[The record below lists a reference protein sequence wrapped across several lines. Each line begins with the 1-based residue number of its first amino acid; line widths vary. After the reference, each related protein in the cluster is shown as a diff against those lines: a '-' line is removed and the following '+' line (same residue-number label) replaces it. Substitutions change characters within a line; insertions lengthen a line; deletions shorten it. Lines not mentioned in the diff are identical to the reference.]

1 MEVIDLL
8 CSDDDDNDDD
18 DDEKESKN
26 GLANNDN
33 NGDSN
38 NDDEALLLLRTL
50 RAVLPHQTDRQL
62 QKLLARA
69 HGNLERAVDLAFQLN
84 EAAAEEEE
92 PVTIQ
97 QARRALRLEQPRSES
112 TTDEVENAVVSFQQ
126 NNNNN
131 KAINNDECC
140 GVPFSEEWHRI
151 IQSLSVSRNVWKDPD
166 FPPISQSI
174 DGRSLSGSSTEMM
187 AAKKQEGDDVTV
199 LLCHCGHPAASK
211 KVQSDGPNYGRFYNS
226 CGRRPPP
233 KRRASVLAVCANV
246 KIPTTND
253 GDDNDDD
260 VRCSLSQQV
269 LPDNSKKRSIDNNN
283 HDDDDGDDPS
293 PKKSAIAAMII
304 HNPYA
309 KTRPPEKNP
318 AAPVTTPATKQSNQ
332 TNNNNNNMGA
342 PKAPPSPQH
351 SRNCTF
357 FQWDNTNGAINQQQY
372 VTTGSRFTWQ
382 HFGHSSLETGG
393 GGPYVLYKKRQLFHH
408 ASVRQ
413 GAVGNCWFLSAL
425 AVVAEQYHL
434 IQHIM
439 PHVELNQAGCYQI
452 NLFLDGQWTPILVDA
467 YLPTVVPSSSSSMS
481 RAKTKR
487 KMMPTTRTAFCD
499 VFEGQLWA
507 PLVEKAYAKAHGSY
521 QQLSGGFIQEALQDL
536 TGAPTETILFPGPGT
551 ESLLLLD
558 RDELW
563 ARLES
568 FASAGFLM
576 GVATAVGGDGLV
588 GMHAYSVL
596 EVLTL
601 DNCAVGQQAKMTEY
615 FGKQEE
621 FIRPRR
627 VVVEKTMV
635 RLVRIRNP
643 WGKREWNGAWSAHS
657 EQWTKSIRS
666 RLGTT
671 STYAKGDGTFYISY
685 DDMLQRF
692 HHLDVAKTRA
702 GWTHSVA
709 DGVFTNK
716 SSDPLASSQFAY
728 FFQAPDETISATLS
742 VIQPKKRAHT
752 DTTFWYCDPSFIL
765 LKRRR
770 SNRGSSSWERAAC
783 VVSGILRQSHIDIMV
798 EKGTEYCCI
807 PFSCAACLSHG
818 SHYPFRLVLY
828 SSTRMDVV
836 AQDNHDS
843 SLHEAALV
851 AYHQHQLSSDLKLLY
866 PAQPKALLACVHGT
880 SCVTFIAING
890 YTDRLFSVKLMLVDL
905 PKGLLVT
912 FGREESDLPPQTQ
925 AVCLVVSTNGR
936 QSAATEFSFRYLST
950 VTEAAVQTS
959 GLAAESTTH
968 HHRPLLYQQQQHQ
981 FGSKLKL
988 GVAGD
993 LLATSIESQSCR
1005 ASGGDQVDTY
1015 LWIPQLG
1022 ASSLSSSR

>member
-8 CSDDDDNDDD
+8 CSDDDD
-18 DDEKESKN
+18 DDEKESVNKP
-26 GLANNDN
+26 ANN
-33 NGDSN
+33 NGDN
-38 NDDEALLLLRTL
+38 NDERVLLRTL
-50 RAVLPHQTDRQL
+50 RAVLPHQTDRYL

-84 EAAAEEEE
+84 EPAAEEEE
-92 PVTIQ
+92 ELATIQ
-97 QARRALRLEQPRSES
+97 RTRRALRLEKPQSRS
-112 TTDEVENAVVSFQQ
+112 TTDEKNVVASQQ
-126 NNNNN
+126 NNN
-131 KAINNDECC
+131 KAMNEC
-140 GVPFSEEWHRI
+140 GVLSEEWHRI
-151 IQSLSVSRNVWKDPD
+151 IQSLSVSNNVWKDPA

-174 DGRSLSGSSTEMM
+174 DGRSSSGSSTEM
-187 AAKKQEGDDVTV
+187 ATQQQGDV
-199 LLCHCGHPAASK
+199 LLCHCGYPAASK

-226 CGRRPPP
+226 CGRPP
-233 KRRASVLAVCANV
+233 KRRAPVVAVRAEERGQQNHHEHEKEHSLVGV
-246 KIPTTND
+246 KNSITNHD
-253 GDDNDDD
+253 DDDDDDDNA
-260 VRCSLSQQV
+260 RCFFTQQQQVV
-269 LPDNSKKRSIDNNN
+269 LPDNSKKRSIDNSH
-283 HDDDDGDDPS
+283 HDEDDPCHMT
-293 PKKSAIAAMII
+293 SAVAAII
-304 HNPYA
+304 VRNPYA
-309 KTRPPEKNP
+309 KKRSPEKDS
-318 AAPVTTPATKQSNQ
+318 AAPATTPETKTQSNH
-332 TNNNNNNMGA
+332 TNNNNTCL
-342 PKAPPSPQH
+342 PKAPPSPQ
-351 SRNCTF
+351 RYCTF
-357 FQWDNTNGAINQQQY
+357 FQWDITNGAINNQQY
-372 VTTGSRFTWQ
+372 VTTGGSRFTWQ
-382 HFGHSSLETGG
+382 HFDHHSSSEGG
-393 GGPYVLYKKRQLFHH
+393 GGPYVLYKRQFDH
-408 ASVRQ
+408 ASVRK

-425 AVVAEQYHL
+425 AVVAEKPHL
-434 IQHIM
+434 IQYIM
-439 PHVELNQAGCYQI
+439 PHVELNQTGCYQI

-467 YLPTVVPSSSSSMS
+467 YLPTLVPSSSMSMS

-487 KMMPTTRTAFCD
+487 RTMIPTTRTTAFCD

-536 TGAPTETILFPGPGT
+536 TGAPTETILFQG
-551 ESLLLLD
+551 SLLD
-558 RDELW
+558 RDEFW

-615 FGKQEE
+615 FGKQES
-621 FIRPRR
+621 IRPRR
-627 VVVEKTMV
+627 VVVEKTTV

-643 WGKREWNGAWSAHS
+643 WGKREWNGAWSS
-657 EQWTKSIRS
+657 QSDQWTKSIRS
-666 RLGTT
+666 RLGTA

-692 HHLDVAKTRA
+692 HHLDVAKTRT
-702 GWTHSVA
+702 GWTHSVM
-709 DGVFTNK
+709 DGVFTNES
-716 SSDPLASSQFAY
+716 SSDPLSSSQFAY
-728 FFQAPDETISATLS
+728 FFQAPDQTVSATLS
-742 VIQPKKRAHT
+742 IIQPKKRAHT
-752 DTTFWYCDPSFIL
+752 DTSFWYCDPSFIL
-765 LKRRR
+765 LKRQRR
-770 SNRGSSSWERAAC
+770 NHGFSSWERAAC
-783 VVSGILRQSHIDIMV
+783 VVAGVLRQSHIDIMV

-807 PFSCAACLSHG
+807 PFSCAACLPQD

-828 SSTRMDVV
+828 SSTRIDVV
-836 AQDNHDS
+836 AQANHDPR
-843 SLHEAALV
+843 LHEAALE

-866 PAQPKALLACVHGT
+866 PAQPKALLACIHGM

-890 YTDRLFSVKLMLVDL
+890 YTDRFFSVKLMLVDL

-950 VTEAAVQTS
+950 VTETTMVQTS
-959 GLAAESTTH
+959 GLAAETATHH
-968 HHRPLLYQQQQHQ
+968 HHRPSHHQQHQ

-1005 ASGGDQVDTY
+1005 ASGGDKVDTY

-1022 ASSLSSSR
+1022 ASR

>member
-8 CSDDDDNDDD
+8 CSDDDD

-33 NGDSN
+33 NGDNN
-38 NDDEALLLLRTL
+38 NDERLLLLQTL
-50 RAVLPHQTDRQL
+50 RAVLPHQTDRHL
-62 QKLLARA
+62 QKLLDRA

-84 EAAAEEEE
+84 EPTAEEAESEEAAEE
-92 PVTIQ
+92 PATMQ
-97 QARRALRLEQPRSES
+97 WARRALRMGKPPSRSS
-112 TTDEVENAVVSFQQ
+112 
-126 NNNNN
+126 NNN
-131 KAINNDECC
+131 KAINDECC

-151 IQSLSVSRNVWKDPD
+151 IQSLSVSKNIWKDTD
-166 FPPISQSI
+166 FPPISRSI
-174 DGRSLSGSSTEMM
+174 DGRSLSGSSTEM
-187 AAKKQEGDDVTV
+187 AAQHGDGPVV
-199 LLCHCGHPAASK
+199 VLCHCGHPAASK

-226 CGRRPPP
+226 CGRPPQ
-233 KRRASVLAVCANV
+233 KRRLPVLVVRAETSGQHSRNEHEAHSLVDVN
-246 KIPTTND
+246 KLIS
-253 GDDNDDD
+253 NDD
-260 VRCSLSQQV
+260 VVVARCSFSQQQQGG
-269 LPDNSKKRSIDNNN
+269 LPDISKKRSIDNN
-283 HDDDDGDDPS
+283 HDDVDDGDDPC
-293 PKKSAIAAMII
+293 PKKSATAAIVVR
-304 HNPYA
+304 NPYA
-309 KTRPPEKNP
+309 KKRPPEIDP
-318 AAPVTTPATKQSNQ
+318 AAPATTPETKQSNQ
-332 TNNNNNNMGA
+332 TNNNNNNNNMCA
-342 PKAPPSPQH
+342 PKAPPSPQS
-351 SRNCTF
+351 SRYCTF
-357 FQWDNTNGAINQQQY
+357 FQWDNTNGAINQQY
-372 VTTGSRFTWQ
+372 VTTGSRFMWKY
-382 HFGHSSLETGG
+382 FGHASPEQGG
-393 GGPYVLYKKRQLFHH
+393 GGQYVLYKRQFHH

-439 PHVELNQAGCYQI
+439 PHVELNQAGCYQV
-452 NLFLDGQWTPILVDA
+452 NLFLDGHWTPILVDA
-467 YLPTVVPSSSSSMS
+467 YLPTVVPSSSSSSSSSSSIS

-487 KMMPTTRTAFCD
+487 KIIPTTRTAFCD

-536 TGAPTETILFPGPGT
+536 TGAPTETIVFPGGAG
-551 ESLLLLD
+551 SLLLD
-558 RDELW
+558 RDEFW

-568 FASAGFLM
+568 FVSAGFLM

-601 DNCAVGQQAKMTEY
+601 DNCAVGQQAKLTEY
-615 FGKQEE
+615 FGKEE
-621 FIRPRR
+621 PIRPRR
-627 VVVEKTMV
+627 VVEKTLV

-657 EQWTKSIRS
+657 EQWTTSIRS
-666 RLGTT
+666 RLGTA

-692 HHLDVAKTRA
+692 HHLDVAKTRS

-728 FFQAPDETISATLS
+728 FFQAPDQTVSATLS

-752 DTTFWYCDPSFIL
+752 DSSFWYCDPSFIL

-770 SNRGSSSWERAAC
+770 RNRGSSSWERAAC
-783 VVSGILRQSHIDIMV
+783 VVSGVLRQSHIDIMV

-807 PFSCAACLSHG
+807 PFSCAACLPQG

-828 SSTRMDVV
+828 SSTSMDVV
-836 AQDNHDS
+836 AQENHDS
-843 SLHEAALV
+843 SLHEAALE

-890 YTDRLFSVKLMLVDL
+890 YTDRFFSVKLMLVDL

-950 VTEAAVQTS
+950 VTETMVQPS
-959 GLAAESTTH
+959 GLAAETTTH
-968 HHRPLLYQQQQHQ
+968 HRRPLLHQQQHQ

-1022 ASSLSSSR
+1022 ASSLSR